1 MRCNVRRR
9 RYAVKE
15 EYYFNTD
22 LDTIYTAV
30 NNMSRGYDALQSA
43 FKDVET
49 VMDEAPELAE
59 DTYAAAE
66 KRANQYWEWANQ
78 TKEAVDNLGYAL
90 TNVQNGTKSR
100 RFRRSRKADVNVTG
114 VDDLVKQITGG
125 QIMTTNTQGA
135 TTAVNKL
142 MTQYKA
148 MLQAANDLLKTGV
161 AAEVVA
167 AAINAQVAQ
176 DFKA

>member
-1 MRCNVRRR
+1 MRRR

-49 VMDEAPELAE
+49 VMDEAPDLAE

-66 KRANQYWEWANQ
+66 KLR
-78 TKEAVDNLGYAL
+78 L
-90 TNVQNGTKSR
+90 S
-100 RFRRSRKADVNVTG
+100 
-114 VDDLVKQITGG
+114 
-125 QIMTTNTQGA
+125 
-135 TTAVNKL
+135 
-142 MTQYKA
+142 
-148 MLQAANDLLKTGV
+148 
-161 AAEVVA
+161 
-167 AAINAQVAQ
+167 
-176 DFKA
+176 